1 MTEITGNSAK
11 LPETVERFI
20 LHWGDMGGSW
30 GVNRS
35 VSQIHALLYLS
46 ERPLTAEDIAEK
58 LGLARSNVS
67 NSIRELLAWDL
78 IRRVPVKGDR
88 REHFEAETDLW
99 EIAMR
104 IAAVRKERELDP
116 AVDALKACVA
126 AAERDPKLDP
136 VAARRLKDMLG
147 FVDTLDRWYAQML
160 TVPKPKLAMLIR
172 LGTRI
177 VGLLPLGKAK

>member
-1 MTEITGNSAK
+1 MTEITDKPAK
-11 LPETVERFI
+11 LPDTVERFI
-20 LHWGDMGGSW
+20 LHWGDMGSSW

-46 ERPLTAEDIAEK
+46 ERPLTAEDIAEA

-67 NSIRELLAWDL
+67 NSIRELMAWDL
-78 IRRVPVKGDR
+78 VRRVPVKGDR
-88 REHFEAETDLW
+88 RDHFEAETDLW

-116 AVDALKACVA
+116 AVDALKTCVA
-126 AAERDPKLDP
+126 GADSDAKLHP
-136 VAARRLKDMLG
+136 VAAKRLKDMLA
-147 FVDTLDRWYAQML
+147 FIESVDRWYAQML
-160 TVPKPKLAMLIR
+160 TVPRPKLAALVR

-177 VGLLPLGKAK
+177 VSLLPIGRSK